1 MYHPLQR
8 VSSLRGCMNLEIN
21 SLTKSYDHQIV
32 LDQVSLQLE
41 DIHAFVIIGPSGG
54 GKTTLLRILAGLE
67 FPDTGIVKVDGE
79 AIIFEEHW
87 LREYRKSIGMVFQ
100 AYNLFPHLTA
110 LRNITLPLEQVHG
123 FSPEAS
129 EARAFELLSRFQLKD
144 HAYKKPAQLSGGQ
157 KQRVAI
163 ARAMAI
169 KPRFLLLDEPT
180 SALDPEFTSEV
191 LDMIEELR
199 EEQKDLILVTHE
211 MGFARKV
218 ADHVL
223 FIANGKVLEI
233 DSTADIFDNPKNP
246 ELQQFLEKVLKY

>member
-1 MYHPLQR
+1 M
-8 VSSLRGCMNLEIN
+8 
-21 SLTKSYDHQIV
+21 
-32 LDQVSLQLE
+32 
-41 DIHAFVIIGPSGG
+41 
-54 GKTTLLRILAGLE
+54 
-67 FPDTGIVKVDGE
+67 
-79 AIIFEEHW
+79 
-87 LREYRKSIGMVFQ
+87 
-100 AYNLFPHLTA
+100 TA

-123 FSPEAS
+123 LTQDAS
-129 EARAFELLSRFQLKD
+129 EARAMDLLNRFQLKE
-144 HAYKKPAQLSGGQ
+144 HAFKKPIQLSGGQ
-157 KQRVAI
+157 MQRVAI

-223 FIANGKVLEI
+223 FMAEGKILEAGA
-233 DSTADIFDNPKNP
+233 TEDIFYSPRQP
-246 ELQQFLEKVLKY
+246 ELKQFLEKVLKY

>member
-1 MYHPLQR
+1 
-8 VSSLRGCMNLEIN
+8 MNLDIN
-21 SLTKSYDHQIV
+21 SITKTYDEQVV
-32 LDQVSLQLE
+32 LDSISLHLE
-41 DIHAFVIIGPSGG
+41 DIHSFVIIGPSGG

-67 FPDTGIVKVDGE
+67 FPDAGHVTIDEDPIV
-79 AIIFEEHW
+79 FEENW

-123 FSPEAS
+123 FTPGAAES
-129 EARAFELLSRFQLKD
+129 RAMELLSRFQLKE
-144 HAYKKPAQLSGGQ
+144 HALKKPAQLSGGQ
-157 KQRVAI
+157 NQRVAI
-163 ARAMAI
+163 ARAIAI

-223 FIANGKVLEI
+223 FISTGKVLEAG
-233 DSTADIFDNPKNP
+233 TTKDIFENPKHP
-246 ELQQFLEKVLKY
+246 ELKQFLEKVLKY

>member
-1 MYHPLQR
+1 MKL
-8 VSSLRGCMNLEIN
+8 GIE
-21 SLTKSYDHQIV
+21 SLTKSYEQQKV
-32 LDQVSLQLE
+32 LDNISIQAD

-67 FPDTGIVKVDGE
+67 FPDSGKVTIDKE
-79 AIIFEEHW
+79 NIIFEEHW
-87 LREYRKSIGMVFQ
+87 LREYRKHIGMVFQ

-110 LRNITLPLEQVHG
+110 LRNISLPLEQVHG
-123 FSPEAS
+123 FSPKAAED
-129 EARAFELLSRFQLKD
+129 RAMELLSRFQLKE
-144 HAYKKPAQLSGGQ
+144 HAFKQPSQLSGGQ

-199 EEQKDLILVTHE
+199 EEKKDLILVTHE

-223 FIANGKVLEI
+223 FMAEGKVLEI
-233 DSTADIFDNPKNP
+233 GTAKDVFDNPQQP
-246 ELQQFLEKVLKY
+246 ELQMFLEKVLKY

>member
-1 MYHPLQR
+1 
-8 VSSLRGCMNLEIN
+8 MNLTLSSI
-21 SLTKSYDHQIV
+21 SKSYEKQVV
-32 LDQVSLQLE
+32 LKDVSLQLD
-41 DIHAFVIIGPSGG
+41 DIHALVIIGPSGG

-67 FPDTGIVKVDGE
+67 FPDAGSVVINE
-79 AIIFEEHW
+79 ELMRFEEHW
-87 LREYRKSIGMVFQ
+87 LRDYRKTIGMVFQ

-110 LRNITLPLEQVHG
+110 LRNITIPLELVHG
-123 FSPEAS
+123 YSQKDS
-129 EARAFELLSRFQLKD
+129 ELRAMELLNRFQLKE
-144 HAYKKPAQLSGGQ
+144 HALKKPSQLSGGQ

-211 MGFARKV
+211 MGFARQV
-218 ADHVL
+218 ADHVI
-223 FIANGKVLEI
+223 FISNGKAIEVGATKELFE
-233 DSTADIFDNPKNP
+233 NPKHP
-246 ELQQFLEKVLKY
+246 ELIVFLDKVLKY